1 MTTFHVSATTTFH
14 DTKYIYF
21 QFVRGS
27 TFKEIPITVYSK
39 YMMNICHIY
48 VARCKKKKTIFFVFT
63 EMIDNLVFRIP
74 NNGKFHPTWNRARSL
89 KETFQPW
96 LSSST
101 PMNHFFTHSLIQLLA
116 WQRCKGESHA
126 FQSSENSNVWK

>member
-1 MTTFHVSATTTFH
+1 MTTFHVSAMTTFH
-14 DTKYIYF
+14 DAKYIYF

-48 VARCKKKKTIFFVFT
+48 VARFKKKKTIIFFLFT

-74 NNGKFHPTWNRARSL
+74 NNGKSHPT
-89 KETFQPW
+89 
-96 LSSST
+96 
-101 PMNHFFTHSLIQLLA
+101 
-116 WQRCKGESHA
+116 
-126 FQSSENSNVWK
+126 